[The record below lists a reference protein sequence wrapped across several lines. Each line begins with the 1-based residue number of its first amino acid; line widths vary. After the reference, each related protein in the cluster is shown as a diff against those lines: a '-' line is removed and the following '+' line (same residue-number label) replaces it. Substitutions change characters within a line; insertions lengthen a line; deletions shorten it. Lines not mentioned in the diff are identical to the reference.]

1 MDSVMKAMARTRKH
15 GTRRIAAAG
24 RAERGQSAER
34 SSSDGANAGVI
45 RAAFAGYLRVECGL
59 AANTLEA
66 YDRDLRD
73 LCDCLDSRGVSVT
86 TASSRD
92 LAGHL
97 AHLKNARSLAGSSII
112 RHLATLRVFYRW
124 LAATGKITV
133 DPCEAIDRPTKWK
146 KLPGVLTPKQMRHLL
161 SAPSPAMYAQPAR
174 GTRCERGAEDSGA
187 VGGAGVERVLHHRD
201 RAMLELLYASGLRA
215 SELAGVRVEDVH
227 ATLGVVL
234 VTGKGSKQRLVPV
247 GRPALDAID
256 VYLKECRPVLA
267 KHSAAPTSRLF
278 LSRRGGALE
287 RVAVWQ
293 IVKRCAA
300 AAGLS
305 KVHPHVL
312 RHSFATHLLAGGAN
326 LRAVQEMLGH
336 ADIAT
341 TQIYTHVDSSR
352 LQEVVRKHHPR
363 P

>member
-1 MDSVMKAMARTRKH
+1 MDIVMKAATRTRKH

-24 RAERGQSAER
+24 RAERARGEGHAQQTGSSA
-34 SSSDGANAGVI
+34 GAI

-73 LCDCLDSRGVSVT
+73 LCDFLETRAVSLT
-86 TASSRD
+86 TATSRD
-92 LAGHL
+92 LAEHL
-97 AHLKNARSLAGSSII
+97 AHLKNTKSLAGSSVI

-124 LAATGKITV
+124 LAATGKITL

-146 KLPGVLTPKQMRHLL
+146 KLPGVLTPKQMRQLL
-161 SAPSPAMYAQPAR
+161 GAPSPAMYAQRPR
-174 GTRCERGAEDSGA
+174 GDDHEPP
-187 VGGAGVERVLHHRD
+187 GAGDVARVLHHRD

-256 VYLKECRPVLA
+256 VYLMKCRPVLA
-267 KHSAAPTSRLF
+267 RGGGGGASRLF